1 MLKIKYDIII
11 MTETSYYNID
21 TILKK
26 KYKNLRRELFNV
38 KKVNICTYKINN
50 SLEKK
55 FLEYLMYVD
64 KENNLLHFPRF
75 TYDVEELTK
84 QKTTKSFI
92 DIAEDKVRNIFKD
105 IEKFDLIYNGY
116 LVYENEIYIFF
127 NLIGKFYFIIDKIT
141 KNTSFIFTSIHEI
154 INERMC
160 LNFSILTL
168 ITKLFIDNPILIYLK
183 DSNNNNIEIPSILY
197 YGTEHSLVDFIMLF
211 GVKKQSNNDIF
222 GPYYYFLNYEDSIR
236 YAGWTS
242 NFKPMI
248 INNKKYTINKNGKY
262 KYGSIL
268 RFALFLGNTS
278 VKLNLKNDLN
288 DTSKFTLKIRK
299 DTQLQKK
306 LGFVDK
312 NFLHKAIKISDRNGD
327 WTNQYNS
334 IYTSKTDFIANYI
347 FTINDINNAICL
359 SIQDIDV
366 KKLPD
371 KYNNNISTSQNLL
384 L

>member
-183 DSNNNNIEIPSILY
+183 DSKNNNIEIPSILY
-197 YGTEHSLVDFIMLF
+197 YGTERSLVDFIMLF

-288 DTSKFTLKIRK
+288 DTSKFTLKIKK

-306 LGFVDK
+306 LGFVNK

>member
-183 DSNNNNIEIPSILY
+183 DSKNNNIEIPSILY

-288 DTSKFTLKIRK
+288 DTSKFTLKLQK
-299 DTQLQKK
+299 YTQLQKK
-306 LGFVDK
+306 LGCINK
-312 NFLHKAIKISDRNGD
+312 KFLHKAIKISDRNGD

-334 IYTSKTDFIANYI
+334 IYTAKSDFIANHI